1 MPAPYCLNPPPLK
14 WLRQRCFDVFP
25 FLYLFFLHRHFRD
38 KIFVCQCSPDD
49 FKQCFIN
56 RFIVWKTKFHLCRVY
71 VDIQQIRIHRKVQN
85 TKRILVLHQK
95 SLICF
100 FNWLWEQC
108 TLYITS
114 IDKIIFKITVS
125 TGNYGFPDKS
135 FEMKIFVFM
144 IDFQKTGG
152 DIPAIDMIDHIF
164 FPGIAGSMHFCLP
177 VIDKFK
183 GNIRMWQSKPFHQI
197 VDVIALCLCGL

>member
-1 MPAPYCLNPPPLK
+1 MYIDIHIRTFDLN
-14 WLRQRCFDVFP
+14 V
-25 FLYLFFLHRHFRD
+25 
-38 KIFVCQCSPDD
+38 
-49 FKQCFIN
+49 
-56 RFIVWKTKFHLCRVY
+56 KTG
-71 VDIQQIRIHRKVQN
+71 
-85 TKRILVLHQK
+85 KRIFMLHHK
-95 SLICF
+95 RMISIFHCF
-100 FNWLWEQC
+100 CHDL
-108 TLYITS
+108 TLYISS
-114 IDKIIFKITVS
+114 IDIIIFKITVS

-183 GNIRMWQSKPFHQI
+183 GNIRM
-197 VDVIALCLCGL
+197 